1 MQRYRITDKQNVF
14 CHGKKTLFKIYERVS
29 SGGSFTYA
37 GQFMAK
43 GWDADDEDC
52 IATAIDYDLENDD
65 DNN

>member
-29 SGGSFTYA
+29 SESFTYA

-52 IATAIDYDLENDD
+52 IATAIDYDYVNIEDEL
-65 DNN
+65 

>member
-14 CHGKKTLFKIYERVS
+14 CHGKKTLFKIYERFT

-43 GWDADDEDC
+43 GWDADDEYC

>member
-14 CHGKKTLFKIYERVS
+14 CHGKKTLFKLYERVS
-29 SGGSFTYA
+29 SESFTYA
-37 GQFMAK
+37 GQFMAN